1 MISFPVSDKKAKA
14 LQEKMQALGCRENE
28 LEETFFRKSGVAI
41 YHPPSGV
48 RVRCTRERSQAL
60 NRFLAR
66 RILVEELEARRL
78 NKTRHEVKAEEIRR
92 QKGRFVPPTVREQ
105 MDRFRMQPINPNQT
119 PTSKAIRSLLEQ
131 WQPLDRERRDS
142 FNAS

>member
-1 MISFPVSDKKAKA
+1 
-14 LQEKMQALGCRENE
+14 MQALGCRENE

-66 RILVEELEARRL
+66 RILVEELEARRV
-78 NKTRHEVKAEEIRR
+78 NKTRHEGKAEEIRR
-92 QKGRFVPPTVREQ
+92 QKARFVPPTLSAQ
-105 MDRFRMQPINPNQT
+105 LARFPIQPINPNH
-119 PTSKAIRSLLEQ
+119 PTLSTAI
-131 WQPLDRERRDS
+131 
-142 FNAS
+142 

>member
-1 MISFPVSDKKAKA
+1 MISFPVSDKKARA
-14 LQEKMQALGCRENE
+14 LQDKMHALGCRENE

-48 RVRCTRERSQAL
+48 RVRCARERSQAL

-66 RILVEELEARRL
+66 RTLVEELEARRV

-92 QKGRFVPPTVREQ
+92 QKGRPVPPTVKEQ
-105 MDRFRMQPINPNQT
+105 MNRFRMQPINPNQT
-119 PTSKAIRSLLEQ
+119 PTSKAIRSLLER
-131 WQPLDRERRDS
+131 WQPLESERPDS

>member
-1 MISFPVSDKKAKA
+1 VISFPVSDKKAKA

-78 NKTRHEVKAEEIRR
+78 NKTRHEVKAEGIRR

-105 MDRFRMQPINPNQT
+105 MERFRMQPINPNQT
-119 PTSKAIRSLLEQ
+119 PTSKAIRSLLLQ
-131 WQPLDRERRDS
+131 WQPHDRERRDS

>member
-66 RILVEELEARRL
+66 RILVEELEARRS

-92 QKGRFVPPTVREQ
+92 QKGRSVPPTVKEQ
-105 MDRFRMQPINPNQT
+105 MDRFRMQPINPHQT

-131 WQPLDRERRDS
+131 WQPSDPERRNR
-142 FNAS
+142 FNGS

>member
-1 MISFPVSDKKAKA
+1 
-14 LQEKMQALGCRENE
+14 MQALGCRENE

-66 RILVEELEARRL
+66 RILVEELEARRV
-78 NKTRHEVKAEEIRR
+78 NKTRHEVKAEEIHPQQR
-92 QKGRFVPPTVREQ
+92 RFVPPTVRDQ
-105 MDRFRMQPINPNQT
+105 MHRFLMQPINPNQT
-119 PTSKAIRSLLEQ
+119 TLSTPT
-131 WQPLDRERRDS
+131 
-142 FNAS
+142 

>member
-1 MISFPVSDKKAKA
+1 VISFPVSDKKAKA
-14 LQEKMQALGCRENE
+14 LREKMQALGCRENE

-41 YHPPSGV
+41 FHPASGV

-92 QKGRFVPPTVREQ
+92 QKGRPITPTLREQ
-105 MDRFRMQPINPNQT
+105 MDRFRMQPIDPNQT
-119 PTSKAIRSLLEQ
+119 PTSRAIRSLLEQ
-131 WQPLDRERRDS
+131 WQPRDSGRRDS
-142 FNAS
+142 LEAS